1 MFNTIFDTSA
11 TGLDIKSALLAAGA
25 ALILGLAL
33 AITHQ
38 KTSQTTKGFLV
49 TLATLPLLVMAV
61 MIMINGN
68 LGTSIAILGA
78 FSLIR
83 FRSLQGRAK
92 DLLAIFFAMM
102 IGLACG
108 MGHILFGTVITIIAI
123 IAIILF
129 TYTRFLEPDS
139 HERVLKVVIPEDL
152 DYDEVFT
159 DIFKKY
165 TSRHRLVKMKTMNMG
180 SLYKLTYD
188 VKIKRGVKEKEF
200 LDEIRVKNCNLKVL
214 LSECY
219 AVNRRR
225 LCGRIRNGERRKP
238 LRRI

>member
-11 TGLDIKSALLAAGA
+11 SGLDIKTALIAAGA
-25 ALILGLAL
+25 ALLLGVAL

-38 KTSQTTKGFLV
+38 KTSQTTKGFLI

-61 MIMINGN
+61 MIMINGS

-83 FRSLQGRAK
+83 FRSLQGKAK

-123 IAIILF
+123 LAIILF
-129 TYTRFLEPDS
+129 TYTHFLEPDS
-139 HERVLKVVIPEDL
+139 HERVLKIVIPEDL

-159 DIFKKY
+159 EIFKKY

-188 VKIKRGVKEKEF
+188 VKLKHDIKEKDF

-214 LSECY
+214 LSEPCCEEE
-219 AVNRRR
+219 V
-225 LCGRIRNGERRKP
+225 
-238 LRRI
+238 

>member
-1 MFNTIFDTSA
+1 MFNSIFDSTT
-11 TGLDIKSALLAAGA
+11 TGLSITTGLICAAVALV
-25 ALILGLAL
+25 LGVVI
-33 AITHQ
+33 AITHM

-83 FRSLQGRAK
+83 FRSIQGKAK
-92 DLLAIFFAMM
+92 DLLSVFFAMM

-108 MGHILFGTVITIIAI
+108 MGHILFAVVITIIAV
-123 IAIILF
+123 IAILVF
-129 TYTRFLEPDS
+129 TYTNFLEPNKKQ
-139 HERVLKVVIPEDL
+139 RVLKIVVPEDL
-152 DYDEVFT
+152 DYEEVFD

-165 TSRHRLVKMKTMNMG
+165 TSHYDLTQMKTMNMG

-188 VKIKRGVKEKEF
+188 ITMKSGVKEKDF

-214 LSECY
+214 LSHPCMEEE
-219 AVNRRR
+219 
-225 LCGRIRNGERRKP
+225 I
-238 LRRI
+238 

>member
-1 MFNTIFDTSA
+1 MFNSIFDPTT
-11 TGLDIKSALLAAGA
+11 TGLEITTALIAAGV
-25 ALILGLAL
+25 ALVLGLVL
-33 AITHQ
+33 AITH
-38 KTSQTTKGFLV
+38 KLTSQTTKGFLI

-92 DLLAIFFAMM
+92 DLLAVFFAMM

-123 IAIILF
+123 LAIVLF
-129 TYTRFLEPDS
+129 SFTNLLEPDR
-139 HERVLKVVIPEDL
+139 HERILKIVIPEDM
-152 DYDEVFT
+152 DYDEVFES
-159 DIFKKY
+159 IFKKY
-165 TSRHRLVKMKTMNMG
+165 TSYHRLVRMKTMNMG

-188 VKIKRGVKEKEF
+188 VKIKHGVKEKEF
-200 LDEIRVKNCNLKVL
+200 LDAIRVKNMNLKVL
-214 LSECY
+214 LSE
-219 AVNRRR
+219 
-225 LCGRIRNGERRKP
+225 P
-238 LRRI
+238 LSEEEV